1 MGVTFV
7 LTWITHRFSSDR
19 NIDSCVA
26 KLGVKSIAIR
36 SDLNSR
42 AGVRQELNKHD
53 FKSLFM
59 VVKER
64 HYSNTEIQEL
74 ADIAYRNL
82 TLTQGFAMDPLIEKC
97 IIGKLR
103 K

>member
-1 MGVTFV
+1 
-7 LTWITHRFSSDR
+7 
-19 NIDSCVA
+19 
-26 KLGVKSIAIR
+26 
-36 SDLNSR
+36 
-42 AGVRQELNKHD
+42 
-53 FKSLFM
+53 M

-97 IIGKLR
+97 IIGKSRIQRQINLSICVLIR
-103 K
+103 QLTFDGEEVNRVYWPRSL